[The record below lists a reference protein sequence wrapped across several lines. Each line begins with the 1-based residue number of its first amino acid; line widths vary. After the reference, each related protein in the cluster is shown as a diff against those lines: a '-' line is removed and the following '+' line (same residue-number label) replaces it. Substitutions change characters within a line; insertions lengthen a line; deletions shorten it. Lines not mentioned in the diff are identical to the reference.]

1 MTVDF
6 ASTSPTLAVV
16 AEGDANTSDCW
27 SGSGRSFVDAL
38 RAAGARVDVYD
49 AELTSW
55 RRAAAAALTYHPTR
69 GRWQQRYG
77 LGTVPFVAR
86 SARVNGL
93 LGRTSRTYD
102 AVIQIGATF
111 ATSGAARRG
120 APCIV
125 YCDSNVAYSARGA
138 PYSSASRLSREEL
151 ESAFRREQRVYD
163 AADRIWSMSDALA
176 TSFRDDFAQSP
187 GKITTIY
194 AGANNPPSPVPGARR
209 EPRILFIG
217 KDHQRKGSAMLLQ
230 AFEIVRREVPD
241 AELHLVGGIR
251 ANADRPGVVSHGF
264 IACSTVA
271 GRGQFDHLFATSS
284 VFCLPSRYEPFGIAF
299 VEAMR
304 AGLPCIGSRA
314 WAMPEIIDEG
324 KTGWLVDDG
333 SVEELA
339 AVLIAAL
346 RDPAK
351 CAAMGAAGRERSLER
366 FTWEHVGARALADL
380 RNLRSQAADESS
392 WHQTNE
398 AAHVQLHG

>member
-1 MTVDF
+1 MTIDF
-6 ASTSPTLAVV
+6 RSTPLTLAVV

-38 RAAGARVDVYD
+38 RAAGAHVDVYD
-49 AELTSW
+49 AELKSW
-55 RRAAAAALTYHPTR
+55 HRAAAAALTYHPTR
-69 GRWQQRYG
+69 TRWQQRYG
-77 LGTVPFVAR
+77 LGTVPFLAR
-86 SARVNGL
+86 SARVNAAL
-93 LGRTSRTYD
+93 SHAGRRYD

-111 ATSGAARRG
+111 SINRAARRG
-120 APCIV
+120 APYIL
-125 YCDSNVAYSARGA
+125 YCDSNVAYSSRGA
-138 PYSSASRLSREEL
+138 PYSAASKLSPEEL
-151 ESAFRREQRVYD
+151 ESAFAREQRVYD
-163 AADRIWSMSDALA
+163 AADRIWTMSDALA

-187 GKITTIY
+187 AKITTIY
-194 AGANNPPSPVPGARR
+194 AGPNNPPSPIPGVRR

-217 KDHQRKGSAMLLQ
+217 KDHQRKGSAVLLE
-230 AFEIVRREVPD
+230 AFEIVRREIPE
-241 AELHLVGGIR
+241 AELHLVGGIK
-251 ANADRPGVVSHGF
+251 AAVDRPGVVSHGF
-264 IACSTVA
+264 VACSTVA
-271 GRGQFDHLFATSS
+271 GRGQFDHLFATAS

-304 AGLPCIGSRA
+304 AGLPCVGSRS

-351 CAAMGAAGRERSLER
+351 SATMGALGRERSLKL

-380 RNLRSQAADESS
+380 RSIGSQPHDDFRYEVNREVPATFAR
-392 WHQTNE
+392 
-398 AAHVQLHG
+398 